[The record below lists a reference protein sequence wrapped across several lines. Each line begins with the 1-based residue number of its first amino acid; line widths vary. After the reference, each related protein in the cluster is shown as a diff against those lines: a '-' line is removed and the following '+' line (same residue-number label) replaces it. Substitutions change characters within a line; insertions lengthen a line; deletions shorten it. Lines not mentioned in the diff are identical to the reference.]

1 MKIENIADLQV
12 LVQTARTGNLTGAA
26 TAIGITPAAASATLK
41 RLEAQLG
48 IRLFERST
56 RAMRLTSQG
65 QTLLEYAIRAFEL
78 IIEGEA
84 QITENRSELIG
95 IVRLAT
101 PSDLARSTLL
111 PWLHE
116 FLKAHPALQLF
127 LAAGDGMLD
136 VVRDEV
142 DIAIRYGTPVDSR
155 VVVRPLA
162 ATYPIVTAA
171 PSYLARRSIPLHPRD
186 LLEHNCLTFARGG
199 RPHRLWSF
207 TKNDERIEVEV
218 RGDRFV
224 NDASLAREW
233 AVAGAGIILK
243 TPTEQRAELAS
254 GTLVQVLQDWETE
267 VYPLN
272 AVLPSGRFIPIR
284 VRALMDFLV
293 AKFELHERAS
303 APR

>member
-12 LVQTARTGNLTGAA
+12 LVQTARTGSLTGAA
-26 TAIGITPAAASATLK
+26 TVIGITPAAASATLK
-41 RLEAQLG
+41 RLETQLG
-48 IRLFERST
+48 ARLFERST

-65 QTLLEYAIRAFEL
+65 QTLLEYANRAFEL
-78 IIEGEA
+78 IAEGEA

-95 IVRLAT
+95 TVRLAT
-101 PSDLARSTLL
+101 PSDLARSTLA

-116 FLKAHPALQLF
+116 FLETHPALQL
-127 LAAGDGMLD
+127 LLTTGDGMLD
-136 VVRDEV
+136 VVRDEI
-142 DIAIRYGTPVDSR
+142 DLAIRYGTPADSR
-155 VVVRPLA
+155 VVAKTLA
-162 ATYPIVTAA
+162 VTRSIVTAA

-186 LLEHNCLTFARGG
+186 LLQHNCVTFARGG

-207 TKNDERIEVEV
+207 SKNEERIEVEV

-224 NDASLAREW
+224 NDASLAGEW

-243 TPTEQRAELAS
+243 TPTEQRTELAS
-254 GTLVQVLQDWETE
+254 GALVQVLQDWQTE

-272 AVLPSGRFIPIR
+272 AVLPSGRFIPNR

-293 AKFELHERAS
+293 TKFESYEAV
-303 APR
+303 

>member
-1 MKIENIADLQV
+1 
-12 LVQTARTGNLTGAA
+12 
-26 TAIGITPAAASATLK
+26 
-41 RLEAQLG
+41 
-48 IRLFERST
+48 
-56 RAMRLTSQG
+56 MRLTSQG

-78 IIEGEA
+78 IVEGEA
-84 QITENRSELIG
+84 QIMENRSELIG
-95 IVRLAT
+95 TVRLAT

-116 FLKAHPALQLF
+116 FLEAHPALQLF

-136 VVRDEV
+136 VLRDEV
-142 DIAIRYGTPVDSR
+142 DIAIRYGTPADSR

-162 ATYPIVTAA
+162 ATHPIVTAA

-199 RPHRLWSF
+199 HPHRFWSF

-284 VRALMDFLV
+284 VRALMDFLA
-293 AKFELHERAS
+293 AKFALHEGVAT
-303 APR
+303 PR